1 MRGKIIFEAIDL
13 VKNQYIDE
21 VYNSKAHPV
30 TMFSRKKMIALMI
43 AATLIIALLTACVA
57 EIFEWDGRLSQ
68 VLNLTSKQE
77 EYVDGMWCSINKT
90 QTENGITV
98 TLDSVLVDDSSM
110 YVLYDL
116 VLTDDMDMSRNYY
129 DIEQVDGQNWY
140 SFGGN
145 LSGGWGSRIVN
156 VDDDSHTITYMMTY
170 TATSGRIK
178 DQKMRFWFHNLY
190 SYIVEDDALTN
201 KRLEKDVDFVFY
213 ADVTSTPNKLNYA
226 IDQNVS
232 GILNTVNLT
241 KIVVTPISITILGNS
256 ENKYD
261 LWNDSKVHETDFV
274 SGIILKDGTLIDN
287 SGSHLS
293 STVSGDISYKAM
305 FDDVINPEDVFEIEF
320 YHNYTVSLSNLKYVT
335 GPETNYTKGQI
346 ADKVFSFSIILS
358 IISMAFNS
366 AYVLGFCKNDVYLS
380 FEKIEEKQQKKGRK
394 YTFDDFCLKYKREL
408 LICEVIYTIYI
419 VFLIAGTF
427 WLTYLIINNW
437 FVIMTVFMDAVF
449 VCLIFLLFTTIK
461 ASRKTRKNLE

>member
-1 MRGKIIFEAIDL
+1 MRGKKIFEAIDL

-30 TMFSRKKMIALMI
+30 TRFSKKKSIILMV
-43 AATLIIALLTACVA
+43 AATLIIVLLTACAA
-57 EIFEWDGRLSQ
+57 EFFEWDGRLSQ

-77 EYVDGMWCSINKT
+77 KYVDGMWCSINKT
-90 QTENGITV
+90 QTENDITV

-110 YVLYDL
+110 YVLYDV

-129 DIEQVDGQNWY
+129 FDIEQVDGQNWY

-156 VDDDSHTITYMMTY
+156 VDEDNHTITYMMTY

-190 SYIVEDDALTN
+190 SYIVEDDALAD
-201 KRLEKDVDFVFY
+201 KQLEQEVNFVFY
-213 ADVTSTPNKLNYA
+213 ADVNSTPNKLNYA

-241 KIVVTPISITILGNS
+241 KIVVTPISISISGNS
-256 ENKYD
+256 ENGYH
-261 LWNDSKVHETDFV
+261 LMNDSKVHETDFV
-274 SGIILKDGTLIDN
+274 SAVILKDGTFIDN

-293 STVSGDISYKAM
+293 TSVSGNISYKAM
-305 FDDVINPEDVFEIEF
+305 FVDVINPEDVSEIVF
-320 YHNYTVSLSNLKYVT
+320 YHNYTVSLSNLKYIT
-335 GPETNYTKGQI
+335 GPETNYADSQI
-346 ADKVFSFSIILS
+346 VDKVVSFSIILS
-358 IISMAFNS
+358 IICMAFNS
-366 AYVLGFCKNDVYLS
+366 ASVLQFCKNDVYLS
-380 FEKIEEKQQKKGRK
+380 FERIEEKQQKKGRK
-394 YTFDDFCLKYKREL
+394 YTFDDFCLKYKKEL
-408 LICEVIYTIYI
+408 LACEVIYTIYI
-419 VFLIAGTF
+419 VFLIAGTC

-437 FVIMTVFMDAVF
+437 FVIMTVFMDVVC
-449 VCLIFLLFTTIK
+449 VCLLIYNI
-461 ASRKTRKNLE
+461 N